1 MLRGHYGGHYGG
13 HCAGH
18 CAEIARPLLVFRPY
32 FLIRGW
38 CLTKMTGF
46 PIPES
51 RQRFRS
57 TEHLKLIRPWANYQ
71 ALTGRSE
78 TGSETEQVGS
88 GMNGRRRS

>member
-1 MLRGHYGGHYGG
+1 MLRGN
-13 HCAGH
+13 CA
-18 CAEIARPLLVFRPY
+18 AVARLAALFFDKGMVSNQ
-32 FLIRGW
+32 
-38 CLTKMTGF
+38 MTGF

-57 TEHLKLIRPWANYQ
+57 TEHLKLLTKCGYYK
-71 ALTGRSE
+71 ALDERSE